1 MAFIQIFLVKI
12 IEICC
17 QTYILREMLFYTF
30 IYTFVLFLYF
40 TDELKKND
48 LKTNVYGLVSLSY

>member
-1 MAFIQIFLVKI
+1 
-12 IEICC
+12 
-17 QTYILREMLFYTF
+17 MLFYTF